1 MLTSTLASES
11 AHAVASS
18 PLTAAVVVPFV
29 GALAVACIPRARAEL
44 HRVVALLFAVGTG
57 AITVWLLAAFDGH
70 DGGFQF
76 VVNRTW
82 VEDFGISWHLGVDG
96 ISLFLVVLSGLLFPL
111 AIVAVTPHHDPK
123 PYYAWLLVLQGGC
136 IGVFAALDLFV
147 FFVMFEIVL
156 VPMYFLIGGWGYAER
171 VYAALKFF
179 IFTMLG
185 SALMLVGIV
194 SLAFL
199 HRDGLET
206 DNVEQAAQVQAAAD
220 DEIADVQ
227 GPAEEELAELEE
239 EASALDEADPGFEGA
254 IAELQAEFDAISR
267 QMADDAAAIQADA
280 DVRIAELQDPNLDFD
295 LVTIAEGQHVTDD
308 STSANPLDWSAAR
321 WIFLAFAL
329 AFAVKVPLFPLHTW
343 LPDAHT
349 QAPTAG
355 SVILAGVMLK
365 LGTYGFVRFGLYLF
379 PEAAVFFAPALVTLG
394 VIGIIYGAVVATM
407 QKDLKRLVAYSSV
420 AHLGFIVLGIFA
432 ITTQGIQG
440 SVLQMVNHGISTG
453 ALFLLVGMIYERRH
467 TREIAALKGLQKSAP
482 ILAGVFTVVMLSSIG
497 LPGLNGFA
505 GEFLILVGSFLT
517 RRWWAVVAAAGVIL
531 AALYLLWAYQRVF
544 HGEPDED
551 NADMAD
557 LTWREGL
564 VMAPLLGLIVFLG
577 VYPKPMLERIEPAVD
592 RLVAHVE
599 EHSDFEQ
606 PEVATAGAGDA
617 GSSEGSGTDEP
628 EEGH

>member
-1 MLTSTLASES
+1 MLTSILATEGG
-11 AHAVASS
+11 HAAATS
-18 PLTAAVVVPFV
+18 PLTAAIVVPFV
-29 GALAVACIPRARAEL
+29 GAVVVAAIPRGRAEL
-44 HRVVALLFAVGTG
+44 HRMVALLFATGSG
-57 AITVWLLAAFDGH
+57 AITLWLMAAFDRH
-70 DGGFQF
+70 DAGFQF
-76 VVNRTW
+76 EVNRTW
-82 VEDFGISWHLGVDG
+82 IADFGISWHLGIDG

-111 AIVAVTPHHDPK
+111 SIIAVSPHHNPK

-136 IGVFAALDLFV
+136 IGVFCALDLFL

-171 VYAALKFF
+171 IYAALKFF
-179 IFTMLG
+179 IFTMFG

-199 HRDGLET
+199 HRDGLRE
-206 DNVEQAAQVQAAAD
+206 DNAAKVAEVQAAAQ
-220 DEIADVQ
+220 DEIAAIAAEAQ
-227 GPAEEELAELEE
+227 GLDQDDPAS
-239 EASALDEADPGFEGA
+239 EAA
-254 IAELQAEFDAISR
+254 IAELQEQVDAINA
-267 QMADDAAAIQADA
+267 QTADQIESLD
-280 DVRIAELQDPNLDFD
+280 DPALDFD
-295 LVTIAEGQHVTDD
+295 LVTIAEAQHVTDT
-308 STSANPLDWSAAR
+308 STGASPFDWGAAR

-355 SVILAGVMLK
+355 SVILAGVLLK

-379 PEAAVFFAPALVTLG
+379 PDAAVFFAPAMVTLG
-394 VIGIIYGAVVATM
+394 VVGILYGAIVAAM

-420 AHLGFIVLGIFA
+420 AHLGFIVLGTFA
-432 ITTQGIQG
+432 LTTQGIQG
-440 SVLQMVNHGISTG
+440 GVLQMVNHGISTG

-467 TREIAALKGLQKSAP
+467 TRMIASLKGLQKPAP
-482 ILAGVFTVVMLSSIG
+482 IFAGVFMLVMLSSVG

-517 RRWWAVVAAAGVIL
+517 RRWWTVAAAAGVIL

-551 NADMAD
+551 NAGFPE
-557 LTWREGL
+557 LSWREGM

-577 VYPKPMLERIEPAVD
+577 VYPRPVLERIEPSVD
-592 RLVAHVE
+592 RLVAHIE
-599 EHSDFEQ
+599 AHSDYVQ
-606 PEVATAGAGDA
+606 PEVATAGAGDDAEHADEVDQGA
-617 GSSEGSGTDEP
+617 GE
-628 EEGH
+628 